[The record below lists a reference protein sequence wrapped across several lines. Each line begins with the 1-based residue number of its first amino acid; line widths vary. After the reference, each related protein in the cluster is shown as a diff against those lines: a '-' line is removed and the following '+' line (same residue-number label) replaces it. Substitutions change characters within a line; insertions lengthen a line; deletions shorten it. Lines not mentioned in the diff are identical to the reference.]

1 MALSETTRRDILD
14 FLIVMRPPFHGRLSL
29 ATFLGRVWDLSR
41 LPASDQKFPN
51 AELEFRERKMEPHS
65 YSELLYER
73 FDLLKCSDS
82 VFLNFLVQC
91 VHPVVLRDEERSA
104 ELTAF
109 FNAHLEREGYRL
121 VESSKTP
128 GMVKYRPERIK
139 KRPQPSQTQ
148 QAGVT
153 DQLAKCVSCGYSA
166 RTAAKFC
173 PNCGE
178 RLTSN
183 ENVTA
188 VFDNENRP
196 SAGTTGDPF
205 VGRIIQAKYEI
216 RARIGIGGM
225 GRVYRARRLQIGDEV
240 VIKLLDNRY
249 LFDDV
254 AAERFRREAQAAA
267 RIRHKNVVVIHDFS
281 NADAD
286 TTPAFIVMEFVDGI
300 SLKNLLTNEG
310 PLSQQRTV
318 DLMTEICQGVGA
330 GHNLGVIHRDIKPDN
345 IIVATG
351 DEKQETVKVIDF
363 GLAKLRDEINEQ
375 GITQV
380 GAILGT
386 PSYMSPEQCRGD
398 ALSTESDVYS
408 LGVLT
413 YEMLAGKLPFSGSN
427 AAAICAKH
435 QYEEPPPL
443 SSLGSKAIEAVVMRA
458 LAKDPSQRQRTATEY
473 SSELRSAAGANFA
486 TDQKTE
492 QAVDDPEIDRPTTP
506 ATAAFP
512 AANTLEYS
520 VLRSMWEESLER
532 ARVAT
537 VRLDDVVSEISGS
550 DQGPEVSRV
559 LNLLLTKGYVKV
571 SGAFEA
577 EVADSDSYT
586 LTSLGFEQCANTFVE
601 NYSSLKQ
608 SIAVIIANGGA
619 MDNLSLSE
627 ITHAPRLLI
636 DHVLDLMSHKS
647 LVRLVPRLGRKV
659 VISEVSN
666 DLISAHV

>member
-1 MALSETTRRDILD
+1 MK
-14 FLIVMRPPFHGRLSL
+14 PPFHGRLSL
-29 ATFLGRVWDLSR
+29 ATFLGRVWDLSL

-51 AELEFRERKMEPHS
+51 AESEFRERNFAAHS

-73 FDLLKCSDS
+73 FDLLKCPDS
-82 VFLNFLVQC
+82 VFLNFLVHC
-91 VHPVVLRDEERSA
+91 VHPVVVRDEMRTA
-104 ELTAF
+104 ELTSL
-109 FNAHLEREGYRL
+109 FNAHLERDGYRL
-121 VESSKTP
+121 VASSKTP
-128 GMVKYRPERIK
+128 GMVKYQPERIK
-139 KRPQPSQTQ
+139 KQQQPSQPQ
-148 QAGVT
+148 HGGVT
-153 DQLAKCVSCGYSA
+153 DQLAQCAACGYSA
-166 RTAAKFC
+166 RTVAKFC

-205 VGRIIQAKYEI
+205 VGRIIHAKYEI

-286 TTPAFIVMEFVDGI
+286 TTPAFIVMEFVEGI
-300 SLKNLLTNEG
+300 SLKYLLKNEG
-310 PLSQQRTV
+310 SLSLQRTV
-318 DLMTEICQGVGA
+318 ALMTEICQGVGA

-345 IIVATG
+345 IIVSAG

-363 GLAKLRDEINEQ
+363 GLAKIRDEMNEQ

-398 ALSTESDVYS
+398 TLSTESDVYS

-413 YEMLAGKLPFSGSN
+413 YEMLTGKLPFSGSN

-443 SSLGSKAIEAVVMRA
+443 SSLAKAIEAVVMRA
-458 LAKDPSQRQRTATEY
+458 LGKDPSQRQTTATEY
-473 SSELRSAAGANFA
+473 SNELQFAAAANLA
-486 TDQKTE
+486 TDQQTE
-492 QAVDDPEIDRPTTP
+492 DAVNDPEINRP
-506 ATAAFP
+506 ATAATASFP

-520 VLRSMWEESLER
+520 VLRSMWEESLDT

-537 VRLDDVVSEISGS
+537 MRLDDVVSEISGS
-550 DQGPEVSRV
+550 DQGSEVSRV
-559 LNLLLTKGYVKV
+559 LKLLLTKGYVKV

-577 EVADSDSYT
+577 EAAESDSYT
-586 LTSLGFEQCANTFVE
+586 LTSLGLEQCANIFVE

-608 SIAVIIANGGA
+608 TVAVIIANGGA
-619 MDNLSLSE
+619 TDNLSLSE

-636 DHVLDLMSHKS
+636 DHVLDLMSRES
-647 LVRLVPRLGRKV
+647 LVRLVPRLGRKI
-659 VISEVSN
+659 VISEVSS